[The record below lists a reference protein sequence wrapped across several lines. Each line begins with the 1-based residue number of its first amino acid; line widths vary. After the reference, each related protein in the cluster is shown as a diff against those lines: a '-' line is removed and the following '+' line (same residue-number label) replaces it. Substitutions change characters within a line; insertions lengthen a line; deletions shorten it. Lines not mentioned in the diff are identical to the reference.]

1 MKEYKSF
8 IGLPTPGLYRLLRR
22 HKSLKSVVTDSA
34 YREMVSAEGV
44 LVSAIMLLIIEIA
57 LGIIFGLWLADAL
70 KKKLTNRTHRLNVR
84 RFQTAVLHWD
94 LNALMT
100 AALDG
105 YDYLFTR
112 SNRELFITLAR
123 EKEESKRF
131 DLAEAIAQ
139 DAAERFYA
147 MERGE
152 RLPSVMSDGDKEWV
166 QKIKDKIDEDR
177 VFREQMAAVRTEVGD
192 ETYERAKRVMKDSGY
207 DLP

>member
-1 MKEYKSF
+1 MFDGE
-8 IGLPTPGLYRLLRR
+8 I
-22 HKSLKSVVTDSA
+22 
-34 YREMVSAEGV
+34 MV
-44 LVSAIMLLIIEIA
+44 LIIEIA
-57 LGIIFGLWLADAL
+57 VGIIFGLWLADTL
-70 KKKLTNRTHRLNVR
+70 KKKLASRTHRTNVR
-84 RFQTAVLHWD
+84 RFRTALLHWD

-112 SNRELFITLAR
+112 SNRELFISLAR
-123 EKEESKRF
+123 EKDQTRRF

-177 VFREQMAAVRTEVGD
+177 VYREQMAAVRAEVGD
-192 ETYERAKRVMKDSGY
+192 ETYERAKRVMKDSGFE
-207 DLP
+207 LP